1 MGLVRQLLLGIA
13 GSIEREGGGTDR
25 GELMTATTDMTTDI
39 GTVIDGEEA
48 VKYGII
54 DRVGGLGDAVA
65 ELKSMIK
72 KEQNR

>member
-1 MGLVRQLLLGIA
+1 MQERIIDFVVRNSQADSEAL
-13 GSIEREGGGTDR
+13 RK
-25 GELMTATTDMTTDI
+25 LMTATTDMTTDI